1 MSNLL
6 LTGLGWPFTWII
18 RIFLAIDTLIY
29 FFVAQAYEVF
39 MLVANAKLFDS
50 SNDVI
55 RIITNNIY
63 TVLGVAMLFVFAYN
77 ILNLIIN
84 PDKLGDR
91 SDNSVLGI
99 IKNLVISLIIIALLP
114 QIFNYTYKF
123 QYRVLQSGV
132 LSSIILG
139 GTSADNGDADITN
152 AGRNIAIN
160 LFGSFYYPIDGEE
173 KPFTYA
179 ECVSDKAGK
188 PSICDDYVTAMDNA
202 VNEGSI
208 WAFTENKTLAKALD
222 DGDIK
227 YLWLISAAAGV
238 FAAYLFIS
246 FAIDVGVRVVKLGVL
261 QVIAPI
267 PVIMRITKPKGGI
280 YDKWFKEITKTFLM
294 VFERLIVIY
303 FAIATISIF
312 CGEHGL
318 IANLPDNAPSADI
331 IARLL
336 AKVILILG
344 TLSFAKEAPKML
356 EDLFGMK
363 IGEMSIKKKL
373 DENTYA
379 KKVAGL
385 GVTAGLG
392 AVGGAIRRFNA
403 AKERT
408 YFGGKPN
415 VLTGLMRGGSA
426 LMGGI
431 GGLLGGGLRGV
442 RADYGKGAEGFK
454 NAVIGSHQRNMEQ
467 GVKNEATR
475 RKLEGTG
482 KAGDVV
488 SKIPGVNIVAGTGS
502 NIIDSVTDGFGE
514 IKDIVGGKGLSALQ
528 TAIKAETGLKSFNTS
543 FMDSN
548 VNKGDAYNANKKAKE
563 TNYNDFVSGKIS
575 NEDLFQRLMDA
586 STKFQREAITQKKQV
601 PITETQYE
609 AIIEEVVQPDGSKI
623 ERVAGYKPVV
633 KTVGTKEVTEVVGY
647 EYKYDGKTIDITN
660 KDDIIKAN
668 ADFYDEKIHEAQGK
682 NLSNLVKDING
693 NADFAESKKIIDQ
706 HVNALKKQFNDIAS
720 SIPLDQ
726 REKISN
732 EITILENK
740 SFTDDA
746 TAAEFA
752 VQLEKIN
759 KELSRNIQI
768 NNIGLQSSEGNKSK

>member
-39 MLVANAKLFDS
+39 MLVANAQLFN
-50 SNDVI
+50 SNNEVI
-55 RIITNNIY
+55 ERITNNIY

-123 QYRVLQSGV
+123 QNRVLQSGV

-160 LFGSFYYPIDGEE
+160 LFGSFYYPIDSEE

-179 ECVSDKAGK
+179 DCASDKAGK
-188 PSICDDYVTAMDNA
+188 PSVCDDYVTAMDNA

-318 IANLPDNAPSADI
+318 LANLPDNASSADI
-331 IARLL
+331 ITRLL

-344 TLSFAKEAPKML
+344 TLSFAKDAPKML

-363 IGEMSIKKKL
+363 IGEINIKKKL

-379 KKVAGL
+379 KKAAGV
-385 GVTAGLG
+385 GATAGLG

-403 AKERT
+403 AKERG
-408 YFGGKPN
+408 YGGW
-415 VLTGLMRGGSA
+415 GRAGSL

-442 RADYGKGAEGFK
+442 KADYGKGSEGFK

-488 SKIPGVNIVAGTGS
+488 SRIPGVNIVAGTGS
-502 NIIDSVTDGFGE
+502 NIIDSVTEGFGE
-514 IKDIVGGKGLSALQ
+514 IKDIVGGKGVSALQ
-528 TAIKAETGLKSFNTS
+528 STVTIESNLKSMIS
-543 FMDSN
+543 AFMDSN
-548 VNKGDAYNANKKAKE
+548 ANKGQYSNAKASRDNNAK
-563 TNYNDFVSGKIS
+563 DIVAGKIS
-575 NEDLFQRLMDA
+575 SADLSDRLKRVSGANLSVDA
-586 STKFQREAITQKKQV
+586 TTGDITRTFADGTVKVYKNNMTELTKLNADIYKEIMQTMQGENLAKIVKL
-601 PITETQYE
+601 
-609 AIIEEVVQPDGSKI
+609 PDGS
-623 ERVAGYKPVV
+623 
-633 KTVGTKEVTEVVGY
+633 
-647 EYKYDGKTIDITN
+647 
-660 KDDIIKAN
+660 
-668 ADFYDEKIHEAQGK
+668 
-682 NLSNLVKDING
+682 
-693 NADFAESKKIIDQ
+693 ADFAKSKEQIDIRVKSLERDFQ
-706 HVNALKKQFNDIAS
+706 SKAS
-720 SIPLDQ
+720 SIPKEQ
-726 REKISN
+726 RERILQEFEKLRNMKFTNIDEAKEYGIQLSNISD
-732 EITILENK
+732 TLENY
-740 SFTDDA
+740 
-746 TAAEFA
+746 
-752 VQLEKIN
+752 IN
-759 KELSRNIQI
+759 I
-768 NNIGLQSSEGNKSK
+768 NNNNLTSSNNGGKSK

>member
-39 MLVANAKLFDS
+39 MLVANAQLFN
-50 SNDVI
+50 SNNEVI
-55 RIITNNIY
+55 ERITNNIY

-123 QYRVLQSGV
+123 QNRVLQSGV

-160 LFGSFYYPIDGEE
+160 LFGSFYYPIDSEE

-179 ECVSDKAGK
+179 DCVSDKAGK
-188 PSICDDYVTAMDNA
+188 PSVCDDYVTAMDNA

-303 FAIATISIF
+303 FVIATISIF

-318 IANLPDNAPSADI
+318 LANLPDNASSADI
-331 IARLL
+331 ITRLL

-363 IGEMSIKKKL
+363 IGEISIKKKL

-379 KKVAGL
+379 KKVAGV
-385 GVTAGLG
+385 GATAGLG
-392 AVGGAIRRFNA
+392 AVGGAIRRFNS
-403 AKERT
+403 AKERG
-408 YFGGKPN
+408 YGGW
-415 VLTGLMRGGSA
+415 GRAGSL

-442 RADYGKGAEGFK
+442 KADYGKGAEGFK
-454 NAVIGSHQRNMEQ
+454 NAVIGSHQKNMEQ

-488 SKIPGVNIVAGTGS
+488 SRIPGVNIVAGTGS

-514 IKDIVGGKGLSALQ
+514 IKDIVGGKGVSALQ
-528 TAIKAETGLKSFNTS
+528 STVTIESNLKSMIS
-543 FMDSN
+543 AFMDSN
-548 VNKGDAYNANKKAKE
+548 ANKGQYSNAKASRDNNAK
-563 TNYNDFVSGKIS
+563 DIVAGKIS
-575 NEDLFQRLMDA
+575 SADLSDRLKRASGANLSVDA
-586 STKFQREAITQKKQV
+586 TTGDITRTFADGTVKVYKNNMTELTKLNADIYKEIMQTMQGENLAKIVKL
-601 PITETQYE
+601 
-609 AIIEEVVQPDGSKI
+609 PDGS
-623 ERVAGYKPVV
+623 
-633 KTVGTKEVTEVVGY
+633 
-647 EYKYDGKTIDITN
+647 
-660 KDDIIKAN
+660 
-668 ADFYDEKIHEAQGK
+668 
-682 NLSNLVKDING
+682 
-693 NADFAESKKIIDQ
+693 ADFAKSKEQIDIRVKSLERDFQ
-706 HVNALKKQFNDIAS
+706 SKAS
-720 SIPLDQ
+720 SIPKEQ
-726 REKISN
+726 RERILQEFEKLRNMKFTNIDEAKEYGIQLSNISDV
-732 EITILENK
+732 LENY
-740 SFTDDA
+740 
-746 TAAEFA
+746 
-752 VQLEKIN
+752 IN
-759 KELSRNIQI
+759 I
-768 NNIGLQSSEGNKSK
+768 NNNNLTSSNNGGKSK

>member
-160 LFGSFYYPIDGEE
+160 LFGSFYYPIDSEE

-179 ECVSDKAGK
+179 ECVSNKAGK

-454 NAVIGSHQRNMEQ
+454 NAVIGSHQRNVEQ

-475 RKLEGTG
+475 RKLEGKG

-514 IKDIVGGKGLSALQ
+514 IKDIVGGKGVSALQ
-528 TAIKAETGLKSFNTS
+528 STVTIESNLKSMIS
-543 FMDSN
+543 AFMDSN
-548 VNKGDAYNANKKAKE
+548 ANKGQYSNAKASRDNNAK
-563 TNYNDFVSGKIS
+563 DIVAGKIS
-575 NEDLFQRLMDA
+575 SADLSDRLKRVSGANLSVDA
-586 STKFQREAITQKKQV
+586 ATGDITRTLDDGKTVKVYKNNMTELTKLNADIYKEIMQTMQGENLAKIVKL
-601 PITETQYE
+601 
-609 AIIEEVVQPDGSKI
+609 PDGS
-623 ERVAGYKPVV
+623 
-633 KTVGTKEVTEVVGY
+633 
-647 EYKYDGKTIDITN
+647 
-660 KDDIIKAN
+660 
-668 ADFYDEKIHEAQGK
+668 
-682 NLSNLVKDING
+682 
-693 NADFAESKKIIDQ
+693 ADFAKSKKQIDIRVKSLERDFQ
-706 HVNALKKQFNDIAS
+706 SKAN
-720 SIPLDQ
+720 SIPKEQ
-726 REKISN
+726 RERILQEFEILSN
-732 EITILENK
+732 MGFTNIDEAKEYGIQLNNLSDILENY
-740 SFTDDA
+740 
-746 TAAEFA
+746 
-752 VQLEKIN
+752 IN
-759 KELSRNIQI
+759 I
-768 NNIGLQSSEGNKSK
+768 NNNNLTSSNNGGKSK

>member
-160 LFGSFYYPIDGEE
+160 LFGSFYYPIDSEE

-179 ECVSDKAGK
+179 ECVSNKAGK

-246 FAIDVGVRVVKLGVL
+246 FALDVGVRVVKLGVL

-475 RKLEGTG
+475 RKLEGKG

-514 IKDIVGGKGLSALQ
+514 IKDIVGGKGVSALQ
-528 TAIKAETGLKSFNTS
+528 STVTIESNLKSMIS
-543 FMDSN
+543 AFMDSN
-548 VNKGDAYNANKKAKE
+548 ANKGQYSNAKASRDNNAK
-563 TNYNDFVSGKIS
+563 DIVAGKIS
-575 NEDLFQRLMDA
+575 SADLSDRLKRVSGANLSVDA
-586 STKFQREAITQKKQV
+586 ATGDITRTLDDGKTVKVYKNNMTELTKLNADIYKEIMQTMQGENLAKIVKL
-601 PITETQYE
+601 
-609 AIIEEVVQPDGSKI
+609 PDGS
-623 ERVAGYKPVV
+623 
-633 KTVGTKEVTEVVGY
+633 
-647 EYKYDGKTIDITN
+647 
-660 KDDIIKAN
+660 
-668 ADFYDEKIHEAQGK
+668 
-682 NLSNLVKDING
+682 
-693 NADFAESKKIIDQ
+693 ADFAKSKKQIDIRVKSLERDFQ
-706 HVNALKKQFNDIAS
+706 SKAN
-720 SIPLDQ
+720 SIPKEQ
-726 REKISN
+726 RERILQEFEILSN
-732 EITILENK
+732 MGFTNIDEAKEYGIQLNNLSDILENY
-740 SFTDDA
+740 
-746 TAAEFA
+746 
-752 VQLEKIN
+752 IN
-759 KELSRNIQI
+759 I
-768 NNIGLQSSEGNKSK
+768 NNNNLTSSNNGGKSK

>member
-50 SNDVI
+50 NNTVI
-55 RIITNNIY
+55 DRITTNIY

-84 PDKLGDR
+84 PDKLSDR

-123 QYRVLQSGV
+123 QNRVLQSGV

-139 GTSADNGDADITN
+139 GTSADNGEADITN

-160 LFGSFYYPIDGEE
+160 LFGSFYYPIDSEE
-173 KPFTYA
+173 KPYTYGDCA
-179 ECVSDKAGK
+179 SDKAGK

-202 VNEGSI
+202 VNNGSI

-294 VFERLIVIY
+294 VFERLIIIY

-318 IANLPDNAPSADI
+318 FANLPDNAPSTDI
-331 IARLL
+331 LTRLL

-363 IGEMSIKKKL
+363 IGEINIKKKL

-379 KKVAGL
+379 KKLVGAGA
-385 GVTAGLG
+385 TAGLG

-403 AKERT
+403 AKERG
-408 YFGGKPN
+408 YGGW
-415 VLTGLMRGGSA
+415 GRAGSL

-442 RADYGKGAEGFK
+442 KADYGKGSEGFK
-454 NAVIGSHQRNMEQ
+454 NAIIGSHQSNMEQ

-514 IKDIVGGKGLSALQ
+514 IKNIVGGKGLSALQ

-647 EYKYDGKTIDITN
+647 TYKYDGKTIDITN

>member
-160 LFGSFYYPIDGEE
+160 LFGSFYYPIDSEE

-179 ECVSDKAGK
+179 ECVSNKAGK

-475 RKLEGTG
+475 RKLEGKG

-514 IKDIVGGKGLSALQ
+514 IKDIVGGKGVSALQ
-528 TAIKAETGLKSFNTS
+528 STVTIESNLKSMIS
-543 FMDSN
+543 AFMDSN
-548 VNKGDAYNANKKAKE
+548 ANKGQYSNAKASRDNNAK
-563 TNYNDFVSGKIS
+563 DIVAGKIS
-575 NEDLFQRLMDA
+575 SADLSDRLKRVSGANLSVDA
-586 STKFQREAITQKKQV
+586 ATGDITRTLDDGKTVKVYKNNMTELTKLNADIYKEIMQTMQGENLAKIVKL
-601 PITETQYE
+601 
-609 AIIEEVVQPDGSKI
+609 PDGS
-623 ERVAGYKPVV
+623 
-633 KTVGTKEVTEVVGY
+633 
-647 EYKYDGKTIDITN
+647 
-660 KDDIIKAN
+660 
-668 ADFYDEKIHEAQGK
+668 
-682 NLSNLVKDING
+682 
-693 NADFAESKKIIDQ
+693 ADFAKSKKQIDIRVKSLERDFQ
-706 HVNALKKQFNDIAS
+706 SKAN
-720 SIPLDQ
+720 SIPKEQ
-726 REKISN
+726 RERILQEFEILSN
-732 EITILENK
+732 MGFTNIDEAKEYGIQLNNLSDILENY
-740 SFTDDA
+740 
-746 TAAEFA
+746 
-752 VQLEKIN
+752 IN
-759 KELSRNIQI
+759 I
-768 NNIGLQSSEGNKSK
+768 NNNNLTSSNNGGKSK

>member
-50 SNDVI
+50 NNTVI
-55 RIITNNIY
+55 SHITTNIY

-123 QYRVLQSGV
+123 QNRVLQSGV

-139 GTSADNGDADITN
+139 GTSADNGEADITN

-160 LFGSFYYPIDGEE
+160 LFGSFYYPIDSEE

-179 ECVSDKAGK
+179 DCASDKAGK

-222 DGDIK
+222 DGNIK

-318 IANLPDNAPSADI
+318 IANLPDNASSANI
-331 IARLL
+331 ITRLL

-363 IGEMSIKKKL
+363 IGEISIKKKL

-385 GVTAGLG
+385 GATAGLG
-392 AVGGAIRRFNA
+392 LVGGGISRYRA
-403 AKERT
+403 AKERG
-408 YFGGKPN
+408 YGG
-415 VLTGLMRGGSA
+415 VSSVASA
-426 LMGGI
+426 VMGGI

-442 RADYGKGAEGFK
+442 KADYGKGSEGFK

-482 KAGDVV
+482 KAGNVV
-488 SKIPGVNIVAGTGS
+488 SRIPGVNIVAGTGS

-514 IKDIVGGKGLSALQ
+514 IKDIVGGKGVSTLQ
-528 TAIKAETGLKSFNTS
+528 STVTIESNLKSMIS
-543 FMDSN
+543 AFMDSN
-548 VNKGDAYNANKKAKE
+548 ANKGQYSNAKASRDNNAK
-563 TNYNDFVSGKIS
+563 DIVAGKIS
-575 NEDLFQRLMDA
+575 SADLSDRLKRVSGANLSVDA
-586 STKFQREAITQKKQV
+586 TTGDITRTFADGTFKLYKNNMTELTKLNADIYKEIMQTMQGENLAKIVKL
-601 PITETQYE
+601 
-609 AIIEEVVQPDGSKI
+609 PDGS
-623 ERVAGYKPVV
+623 
-633 KTVGTKEVTEVVGY
+633 
-647 EYKYDGKTIDITN
+647 
-660 KDDIIKAN
+660 
-668 ADFYDEKIHEAQGK
+668 
-682 NLSNLVKDING
+682 
-693 NADFAESKKIIDQ
+693 ADFAKSKEQIDIRVKSLERDFQ
-706 HVNALKKQFNDIAS
+706 GKAN
-720 SIPLDQ
+720 SIPKEQ
-726 REKISN
+726 RERILQEFEILSKMKFTNIDEAKEYGIQLSNISDA
-732 EITILENK
+732 LENY
-740 SFTDDA
+740 
-746 TAAEFA
+746 
-752 VQLEKIN
+752 IN
-759 KELSRNIQI
+759 I
-768 NNIGLQSSEGNKSK
+768 NNNNLTSSNNGGKSK